1 MDAKIRT
8 LTVEAFR
15 SIGKSLTFDLQSPL
29 TLIYAPN
36 GTGKT
41 TVCEA
46 AEWMLTGQIE
56 RLSSP
61 DGFDLSILTSKFLSP
76 HQPSEVRAS
85 FSLSGGVGY
94 LSRKATGLRETLEV
108 GKSSSSSTEM
118 AHKDWLGLLSSGF
131 EADFSGVLA
140 SEQTIRR
147 WVRGSRFLTI
157 DDLASIMDADES
169 NAEKRTQVLS
179 DLLGVRHLFD
189 AGKTFD
195 FYLGDL
201 SEKLERLHGELKTLE
216 SERNS
221 LKDLEKNLVEN
232 PVIYWAGFDRQIGII
247 EEKVYG
253 RVTQSTI
260 SSSRIEEL
268 GSTISGQDQ
277 DNSNKLAIAKKID
290 GYLIG
295 RTSEF
300 YASQELRIKQDALAR
315 KVKDSHASI
324 AKREDHM
331 AGLLSEITF
340 CDERLKLFPG
350 MRSVVES
357 TIKDFSAAF
366 EGHSETLKLSKNF
379 GLKKLRNSLSKKSI
393 SADVDNDSSY
403 LKILNVLSREIP
415 SVKDE
420 IKKIS
425 IERKKI
431 IAKLA
436 DSEEASYKSNLKV
449 CEDVLYTQTSE
460 LKAIEQPL
468 LTLQSGVREYLSA
481 QHHHYP
487 SDCPV
492 CGFEHGSPDKL
503 LSAMDKVLATLPDLI
518 ESKRDKCQRISAER
532 DYWKGKLDRLDDLR
546 LKLQALDLD
555 LAKAN
560 NHEKSL
566 ISGLS
571 LYGISSRDPKTS
583 MDREIAREVLATKFF
598 ELHSSITALEQA
610 FPDLGKISSL
620 TVEELSTTTKLSDYQ
635 RKQEEIAKGLRNA
648 VVQEKHHQNS
658 LRSQIEVDSFN
669 LHEVKIK
676 LARATRKLNDIDELW
691 KSLAGEE
698 VWSHDNFKKTHTHL
712 LGKEREFALLRRSL
726 DQLGRQF
733 SSSEALH
740 RRDEIDAKISEL
752 TEKLSA
758 AESRYKLTARAKS
771 DFKSEYDRMTKER
784 LENLA
789 GSVTPLFMRMHSNRV
804 YDSIDFKEGGQGG
817 LLKVTSAGDV
827 FSTYTDFSQGQR
839 QDLAL
844 AIFLAR
850 ARAVG
855 GTFFLDEPVMHLD
868 DLNRVALLDILRAF
882 ALENGKTINLVVT
895 TSSKGLARHMI
906 QKFSSVGEF
915 ELPEGMVS
923 PLTVYALEG
932 NALTGVV
939 SKKIY
944 GGT

>member
-1 MDAKIRT
+1 MDAKINT

-61 DGFDLSILTSKFLSP
+61 TGFDLSILTSKFLSP
-76 HQPSEVRAS
+76 NQPPEVKAS

-94 LSRKATGLRETLEV
+94 LSRKATGLQETLKV

-131 EADFSGVLA
+131 EADFSGVSA

-147 WVRGSRFLTI
+147 WVRGSRFLTV

-169 NAEKRTQVLS
+169 NSEKRVQVLS

-195 FYLGDL
+195 VYLGHL
-201 SEKLERLHGELKTLE
+201 NEELIRLHAELKTLKA
-216 SERNS
+216 ERNS

-232 PVIYWAGFDRQIGII
+232 PVIYWAGFDRQIGVI
-247 EEKVYG
+247 EEKIYG
-253 RVTQSTI
+253 RITQSTN

-277 DNSNKLAIAKKID
+277 ENSNKLAIAKKID
-290 GYLIG
+290 RYLIG

-300 YASQELRIKQDALAR
+300 HAAQDLRIKQDRLST
-315 KVKDSHASI
+315 KINDSHAYI

-350 MRSVVES
+350 MRSVAES
-357 TIKDFSAAF
+357 TIKDFAAAF
-366 EGHSETLKLSKNF
+366 EKHSEPLKLSKSF
-379 GLKKLRNSLSKKSI
+379 GLKKLRNLLSKKSI
-393 SADVDNDSSY
+393 SADVDNDSSH
-403 LKILNVLSREIP
+403 LKILNIVSREIP
-415 SVKDE
+415 GIKEE
-420 IKKIS
+420 IKKLNS
-425 IERKKI
+425 ERKKI
-431 IAKLA
+431 IAKLS
-436 DSEEASYKSNLKV
+436 DTEEESYKSNLKA
-449 CEDVLYTQTSE
+449 CEAVLHIQTIE

-468 LTLQSGVREYLSA
+468 LTLQSNVRDFLST
-481 QHHHYP
+481 QHHHHA

-492 CGFEHGSPDKL
+492 CGHEHGSPDKL
-503 LSAMDKVLATLPDLI
+503 LSAMDSVMATLPALI
-518 ESKRDKCQRISAER
+518 ESKRESCQRISAER
-532 DYWKGKLDRLDDLR
+532 DYWKGKLELLDNLR

-555 LAKAN
+555 LVKAN

-566 ISGLS
+566 ISALS
-571 LYGISSRDPKTS
+571 LYGISSRDPRIS

-610 FPDLGKISSL
+610 FPDLWKISSL
-620 TVEELSTTTKLSDYQ
+620 SVEELSTTTKLSDYQ
-635 RKQEEIAKGLRNA
+635 RKQEELAKSLRNA
-648 VVQEKHHQNS
+648 VVQEKHHVNS

-669 LHEVKIK
+669 LHELKIK
-676 LARATRKLNDIDELW
+676 LARATRNLNDIDELW
-691 KSLAGEE
+691 KSLAGE
-698 VWSHDNFKKTHTHL
+698 VAWSHDNFKETHTRL
-712 LGKEREFALLRRSL
+712 LSKERELALLRRSL

-740 RRDEIDAKISEL
+740 RRDGIDEKIFEL
-752 TEKLSA
+752 TQKLSA
-758 AESRYKLTARAKS
+758 TESRYKLTSHAKN
-771 DFKSEYDRMTKER
+771 DFKLEYNRITKDR

-789 GSVTPLFMRMHSNRV
+789 SNVTPLFMRMHSNRV
-804 YDSIDFKEGGQGG
+804 YDSIDFKDRDHGG

-895 TSSKGLARHMI
+895 TSSKALARHMI

-915 ELPEGMVS
+915 ELPDGMVS

-944 GGT
+944 G

>member
-1 MDAKIRT
+1 MDAKINT

-61 DGFDLSILTSKFLSP
+61 AGFDLSILTSKFLSP

-85 FSLSGGVGY
+85 FSLSGGVGF
-94 LSRKATGLRETLEV
+94 LSRKSTGLQETLEV
-108 GKSSSSSTEM
+108 GKSSSSSSEM

-131 EADFSGVLA
+131 EEGFSGFSA

-147 WVRGSRFLTI
+147 WVRGSRFLTV

-169 NAEKRTQVLS
+169 NSEKKIQVLS

-189 AGKTFD
+189 AGKTFEV
-195 FYLGDL
+195 YLGEL
-201 SEKLERLHGELKTLE
+201 AEQLEGIRSELKALK

-232 PVIYWAGFDRQIGII
+232 PVIYWAGFDRQIGVI
-247 EEKVYG
+247 EEKIYG
-253 RVTQSTI
+253 IVTQSTN

-268 GSTISGQDQ
+268 GSVISGQDQ
-277 DNSNKLAIAKKID
+277 ENSNKLAIAKKID

-295 RTSEF
+295 RTSEL
-300 YASQELRIKQDALAR
+300 YAAQDLKIKQDTLS
-315 KVKDSHASI
+315 KKIKTSHDSI
-324 AKREDHM
+324 AKREDHI
-331 AGLLSEITF
+331 AGLQSQITF

-357 TIKDFSAAF
+357 TIKDFVTAF
-366 EGHSETLKLSKNF
+366 EEHSETLKISKSF
-379 GLKKLRNSLSKKSI
+379 GLKKLRNLLSKKSI
-393 SADVDNDSSY
+393 SADDDNDSSY
-403 LKILNVLSREIP
+403 LKILNIVSRELPRI
-415 SVKDE
+415 KDE
-420 IKKIS
+420 IKRINV
-425 IERKKI
+425 ERKKL
-431 IAKLA
+431 IAKLSDA
-436 DSEEASYKSNLKV
+436 DADEASYKSNLKV
-449 CEDVLYTQTSE
+449 CEDVLHIQTNE

-468 LTLQSGVREYLSA
+468 LTLQSNVREYLST
-481 QHHHYP
+481 QHRHYA

-492 CGFEHGSPDKL
+492 CGYGHGSPDEL
-503 LSAMDKVLATLPDLI
+503 SSAMDRVLATLPDLI
-518 ESKRDKCQRISAER
+518 ESKRDSCLRISTER
-532 DYWKGKLDRLDDLR
+532 DYWKGKLEVLGELR

-555 LAKAN
+555 LAKAT

-571 LYGISSRDPKTS
+571 LYGITSRDPKIS
-583 MDREIAREVLATKFF
+583 MGREISREVLATKFF

-610 FPDLGKISSL
+610 FPDFLKISSL
-620 TVEELSTTTKLSDYQ
+620 TVEELSITTKFSDYQ
-635 RKQEEIAKGLRNA
+635 CKQEELAKGLRNA
-648 VVQEKHHQNS
+648 VVQEKHHLNG
-658 LRSQIEVDSFN
+658 LRSQVEIDSFN
-669 LHEVKIK
+669 LHEVRIK

-698 VWSHDNFKKTHTHL
+698 AWSHDNFKKTHTRL
-712 LGKEREFALLRRSL
+712 LGKERELALLRRSL

-740 RRDEIDAKISEL
+740 RRDELDAKTSEL
-752 TEKLSA
+752 TEKLFT
-758 AESRYKLTARAKS
+758 AESRHKITIRAKN
-771 DFKSEYDRMTKER
+771 DFKFEYDKTTKER

-789 GSVTPLFMRMHSNRV
+789 SSVTPLFMRMHSNRI
-804 YDSIDFKEGGQGG
+804 YDSIGFKDGDQGG
-817 LLKVTSAGDV
+817 LLKVTSTGDV

-855 GTFFLDEPVMHLD
+855 GTFFLDEPVMYLD

-882 ALENGKTINLVVT
+882 ALENGNRINLVVT
-895 TSSKGLARHMI
+895 TSSKVLARHMI
-906 QKFSSVGEF
+906 QKFSSVGKV

-932 NALTGVV
+932 NALTGVA

-944 GGT
+944 G